1 MPLQV
6 ELRDN
11 QSIDLIQLPFAK
23 IFFKLAIPNLYS
35 TLIAAVTVIFDLW
48 YVGQIGVSELAG
60 VAYIFPIYMLT
71 SMLSNGAFGGAIS
84 GAIARSF
91 GSGNI
96 FQAECVFRSAI
107 LIAFLGSIIMM
118 LIFFS
123 LSGTF
128 FTYFEINKE
137 VTFSALSYGNILIG
151 GIFLI
156 WLFNIIISVTRG
168 SGNTLIPAFGWSI
181 VLLFHIFVASMNFD
195 FKDGTLILAENVR
208 LFNGIITF
216 SALQWSVISL
226 LSGYFIGIV
235 FALCFYAFG
244 KHSFTFNIKDIFRI
258 NGIIKLFKSG
268 SLASCQSIMTISL
281 ALFCTT
287 VISTF
292 GTNWTAGFG
301 IAIRLELL
309 LIPIIFGI
317 GGALIAIVGANVGAK
332 KFSRAISMTW
342 KGTFF
347 SVFIVGF
354 IGLFFSIYPDFWSS
368 FFTENSEIKETSKLY
383 LKVVAPF
390 YAFFA
395 LGLGLYFTCQAFNT
409 LLWPVIG
416 TFIRMLFVIL
426 VTMLLF
432 YYNVGSPHSI
442 FVTMSIGLI
451 IYGMFISL
459 SLQFG
464 PWKNYYKLN

>member
-1 MPLQV
+1 MRNNNSS
-6 ELRDN
+6 EL
-11 QSIDLIQLPFAK
+11 IELPFTK

-84 GAIARSF
+84 GAVARAF
-91 GSGNI
+91 GNRNI

-107 LIAFLGSIIMM
+107 LIACLGSLIMM
-118 LIFFS
+118 LIFFLLAES
-123 LSGTF
+123 F
-128 FTYFEINKE
+128 FIYFNIDKE
-137 VTFSALSYGNILIG
+137 VAISALSYGNILLG

-168 SGNTLIPAFGWSI
+168 SGNTLVPAYSWSI
-181 VLLFHIFVASMNFD
+181 VLIFHIVIACTNFN
-195 FKDGTLILAENVR
+195 FEDGTIILVKNIK
-208 LFNGIITF
+208 LFNEVFIF

-226 LSGYFIGIV
+226 LSGYFVGIIFVIG
-235 FALCFYAFG
+235 FYYFG
-244 KHSFTFNIKDIFRI
+244 KHSFSLNLTDVLKFD
-258 NGIIKLFKSG
+258 GIVKLIKSG
-268 SLASCQSIMTISL
+268 SLASCQSIMTIVL

-287 VISTF
+287 VISIF

-332 KFSRAISMTW
+332 KFSRAITMTW
-342 KGTFF
+342 KGTSF

-354 IGLFFSIYPDFWSS
+354 IGLFFSIYPDLWSA
-368 FFTENSEIKETSKLY
+368 FFTDNAEIKETSKLY

-416 TFIRMLFVIL
+416 TFIRMAFVIL

-432 YYNVGSPHSI
+432 TFKVESPYFI
-442 FVTMSIGLI
+442 FVTMSSGLI
-451 IYGMFISL
+451 IYGLFISL
-459 SLQFG
+459 GLQFG